1 MITQQDLINTGNL
14 ELLAKQVVEG
24 FITGMH
30 KSPFH
35 GFSVE
40 FAEHRQYNPGEATRH
55 IDWKLFGRTDKL
67 YVKKYEEETNLRCQ
81 LLVDCSPSM
90 YYPEKSL
97 SKIKFSAIAAAS
109 LMNLMKKQRDAV
121 GLTLFSDKVNF
132 QSDTR
137 SASSHF
143 RMLLNELETTMLSK
157 PAPTNTDVVNV
168 LHEMAEKIHR
178 RSLIILFSDMFENT
192 DLYEPLFA
200 ALQHLKYNKHEVVLF
215 HTIQQKTEL
224 EFNLD
229 NKPYLFEDI
238 ETGEKVKLF
247 PHEVQEHYQEKMGAF
262 YNELKFR
269 CTQYHIDFVEAD
281 VDNGI
286 EQILLPFL
294 VKRQRMRG

>member
-24 FITGMH
+24 FITGLH

-40 FAEHRQYNPGEATRH
+40 FAEHRQYNQGEATRH

-67 YVKKYEEETNLRCQ
+67 FVKKYEEETNLRCQ
-81 LLVDCSPSM
+81 LLIDCSPSM
-90 YYPEKSL
+90 YYPDKSL

-121 GLTLFSDKVNF
+121 GLTLFSDRVNF

-143 RMLLNELETTMLSK
+143 RMLLNELETVMNAK
-157 PAPTNTDVVNV
+157 PVQTSTDVVNV

-215 HTIQQKTEL
+215 HTIQHQTEL
-224 EFNLD
+224 AFEFD

-247 PHEVQEHYQEKMGAF
+247 PHEVQEHYQEKMGVF
-262 YNELKFR
+262 YKELKYR
-269 CTQYHIDFVEAD
+269 CAQYHIDFVEAD
-281 VDNGI
+281 VDQGI

>member
-1 MITQQDLINTGNL
+1 MIEQQDLIHTGNL

-67 YVKKYEEETNLRCQ
+67 FVKKYEEETNLRCQ
-81 LLVDCSPSM
+81 LLVDCSNSM
-90 YYPEKSL
+90 YYPEKGL

-109 LMNLMKKQRDAV
+109 LMNLLKKQRDAV

-137 SASSHF
+137 SATSHF
-143 RMLLNELETTMLSK
+143 RMLLNELEITMNAK
-157 PAPTNTDVVNV
+157 PTAPTTNVVSV

-178 RSLIILFSDMFENT
+178 RSLIIIFSDMFEDT
-192 DLYEPLFA
+192 ELYEPLFA

-215 HTIQQKTEL
+215 HTMQHKTEL
-224 EFNLD
+224 EFNFD
-229 NKPYLFEDI
+229 NKPYLFQDV
-238 ETGEKVKLF
+238 ETGEEVKLF
-247 PHEVQEHYQEKMGAF
+247 PHEVQSHYKEKIGAF
-262 YNELKFR
+262 YKELKFR
-269 CTQYHIDFVEAD
+269 CAQYHIDFVEAD
-281 VDNGI
+281 VDKGI
-286 EQILLPFL
+286 EQVLLPFL

>member
-224 EFNLD
+224 EFNFD